1 MRRMAESFQSDERR
15 LASLVGAAAAL
26 PGVLAISLGGSVAA
40 GLADAASD
48 FDLHVYWRAPLA
60 TDEQRAAGLAPVAD
74 PGSLVAGVQFW
85 GLEDHLRVGGRPA
98 ELVYVNFDELRD
110 ELARAYGEGLA
121 AEGFATALLYS
132 VAAGRPLHDP
142 QGQLAEL
149 QARLASYPEPTR
161 RRLLASHPTLLR
173 AYLKHLR
180 VAQARGDL
188 LFVQHRRYTV
198 QMVWFNALFALNRR
212 YHPGEKRLLAHAA
225 GCPLQPRDLGARW
238 QRAALLP
245 ADDTLLAETLSDLID
260 DLCALIEETP

>member
-1 MRRMAESFQSDERR
+1 MAESFEVAERQ
-15 LASLVGAAAAL
+15 LAPLVQAAAAL

-40 GLADAASD
+40 GLADASSD

-60 TDEQRAAGLAPVAD
+60 TDEQRAAGLAPAAD
-74 PGSLVAGVQFW
+74 PGSVVAGVQFW

-98 ELVYVNFDELRD
+98 ELVYVNIDELRD

-132 VAAGRPLHDP
+132 AAQGRPLHDP

-149 QARLASYPEPTR
+149 RARLASYPEPTR
-161 RRLLASHPTLLR
+161 QRLMASHPTLLR

-180 VAQARGDL
+180 TAQVRGDL

-225 GCPLQPRDLGARW
+225 GCPLQPHDTAARW
-238 QRAALLP
+238 EQAARLP
-245 ADDTLLAETLSDLID
+245 ADDLLLAEALSGLVE